1 MINNLNPYPKQIFVY
16 GSDTRLGEEI
26 AKLLEVPISLHTTK
40 IFPNGER
47 IAHQNVTVRGKDVYV
62 IFTSLNG
69 EGTDKW
75 MVDYLRFIRA
85 IKHGQPHKITAV
97 MPKLIH
103 QRQDVE
109 NRELRQPK
117 MSDFFPELLGT
128 EGMNRMVVCKL
139 HNPASCTSNPPM
151 ENIDTTKLIIENI
164 KAKFSDLSNVAVASG
179 DMGGSKYARKIAEEL
194 KVPLIITDK
203 DRDPRTGKTRAMKV
217 YTQGDIGENIDTVIF
232 VDDLI
237 STFSTLLQ
245 AGDALYKEHPQIKNY
260 YAIATHADFSGE
272 TIENIIQSKFSSV
285 WVTDTVPVSGDF
297 VYTIEK
303 AGKSIVFISVAKL
316 IAQTIDNLHNGES
329 VSALW
334 TKNGQI

>member
-16 GSDTRLGEEI
+16 GSNTRLGEEI
-26 AKLLEVPISLHTTK
+26 AKLLEVPLSPHTTK
-40 IFPNGER
+40 SFPNGER
-47 IAHQNVTVRGKDVYV
+47 ISHQNITVRGKDVYI

-69 EGTDKW
+69 GETDKW
-75 MVDYLRFIRA
+75 IVDYLRFARA
-85 IKHGQPHKITAV
+85 VKHGQPHKITAV
-97 MPKLIH
+97 MPKLLH

-117 MSDFFPELLGT
+117 LSDFFPELLKTAGVD
-128 EGMNRMVVCKL
+128 RMVVCKL

-151 ENIDTTKLIIENI
+151 ENVDTTKLIIENI
-164 KAKFSDLSNVAVASG
+164 RSKFSDLSNVAVASG
-179 DMGGSKYARKIAEEL
+179 DMGGSKYSRKIAEEL
-194 KVPLIITDK
+194 RVPLIITDK

-217 YTQGDIGENIDTVIF
+217 YTQGDISENIDTVIF

-237 STFSTLLQ
+237 STFTTLRQ
-245 AGDALYKEHPQIKNY
+245 AGDALHKEQTQIVNY
-260 YAIATHADFSGE
+260 CAIATHADFSEE
-272 TIENIIQSKFSSV
+272 TVENIIQSEFSSV
-285 WVTDTVPVSGDF
+285 WVTDTVPVGNDF
-297 VYTIEK
+297 VSAVQK